1 MAGGTQRAAVPVGD
15 SQLVSFSSTP
25 SCCPPSHPH
34 PRGRLVSYSLASVA
48 PSTSCFAA
56 EPRGRVSHLT
66 RGSESVSRGESKV
79 GRKRPPSP
87 PPPPP
92 PPHHRSGLF
101 PPAYPLP
108 LPSSIHSARGE
119 QGKSRCSGRRWGLRG
134 GAGPCSRLWTGPG
147 APAVTGRS
155 RPGCREP
162 ASVAPLRLKP
172 AGKDAA
178 PRRAPSRFQ
187 LDF

>member
-66 RGSESVSRGESKV
+66 RGSESESRGESKV
-79 GRKRPPSP
+79 GRKRPPSTPPAPPPSPPLRPFPACLP
-87 PPPPP
+87 PPPPVFHPLSQRGAGKVEVLGPQVGP
-92 PPHHRSGLF
+92 P
-101 PPAYPLP
+101 
-108 LPSSIHSARGE
+108 
-119 QGKSRCSGRRWGLRG
+119 GRRRAMQPALDWTRSAG
-134 GAGPCSRLWTGPG
+134 GDRKEQTRMPGTGQCG
-147 APAVTGRS
+147 A
-155 RPGCREP
+155 
-162 ASVAPLRLKP
+162 
-172 AGKDAA
+172 AA
-178 PRRAPSRFQ
+178 PEASR
-187 LDF
+187 